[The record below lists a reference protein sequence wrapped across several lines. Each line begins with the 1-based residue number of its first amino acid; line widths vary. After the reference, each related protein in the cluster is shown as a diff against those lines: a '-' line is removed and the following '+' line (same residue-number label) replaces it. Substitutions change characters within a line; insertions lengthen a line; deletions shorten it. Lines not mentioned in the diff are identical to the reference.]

1 MIMIWLIYDMVY
13 NNYMIDI
20 IQYDSYYMMWYMI
33 MIWLILYDMI
43 YDNDIYDNDMTDIIW
58 CDIW

>member
-1 MIMIWLIYDMVY
+1 MIWYMIMIWLILYDMVY
-13 NNYMIDI
+13 DNDMIDI
-20 IQYDSYYMMWYMI
+20 IQYDWYYMMWYMI

-43 YDNDIYDNDMTDIIW
+43 YDNDMTDIIW